1 MHWSVLRSASVRQ
14 QGEVYTECWSYKA
27 YVYGP
32 TDAAAL
38 HGAVADA
45 VPRLSELRAA
55 VSEQSVLG
63 TVVLRLSRNLFE
75 ASTGG
80 HEWGAGFCLA
90 ELLLSRPQLVRG
102 TARSSPVSANISALA
117 SALRRYH

>member
-1 MHWSVLRSASVRQ
+1 VS
-14 QGEVYTECWSYKA
+14 K
-27 YVYGP
+27 
-32 TDAAAL
+32 
-38 HGAVADA
+38 
-45 VPRLSELRAA
+45 LSELRIA

-63 TVVLRLSRNLFE
+63 TVALRLSRNLFE

-102 TARSSPVSANISALA
+102 PQLDSFVVKRLKRLHHVATLE
-117 SALRRYH
+117 